1 MRKMPAIDP
10 IVTSAILPSVY
21 AVDVVPDVV
30 AGVGTV
36 VLEDVVARV
45 VLTWLVVAGEETA
58 EVDIASAVSTG
69 PVSFLMSKA
78 SRTAGRKRVERKEIS
93 Q

>member
-1 MRKMPAIDP
+1 MRKTPAIDP
-10 IVTSAILPSVY
+10 IVTPAIFPPVQ

-69 PVSFLMSKA
+69 PVSSLMP
-78 SRTAGRKRVERKEIS
+78 RQGEPQEENEQNGKR
-93 Q
+93 